1 MTDVTEPFDP
11 QEALLRSWRTAS
23 LTTVWRHGDDW
34 AHPAAEALVEALE
47 TGVDPTPAAHRLGA
61 ARAERGSDMAE
72 TLDDLGCLFDTLGF
86 DAPLEVTRAVAVGWA
101 ESQETTAAT
110 QSSTDPL
117 TGLRTAAYLTAR
129 LEETYTA
136 ATPETGWCLL
146 VLDVATEG
154 GHRLDQIRVGAL
166 VGAALARM
174 LGRYHPAAQLR
185 PGLFAIMTR
194 RDDALPATV
203 EDIRTL
209 IAGLTSVVGPRS
221 MRAPARLWV
230 ERLPDDPASCA
241 GLLSSLRS

>member
-1 MTDVTEPFDP
+1 MTHTREPYDP
-11 QEALLRSWRTAS
+11 QDAVLRGWRTAS

-47 TGVDPTPAAHRLGA
+47 SGVDPTPAAQRLGA

-72 TLDDLGCLFDTLGF
+72 TLDDLGCLYDTLGF
-86 DAPLEVTRAVAVGWA
+86 DAPLDVTRAVAVGWA
-101 ESQETTAAT
+101 EAQEATAAS

-117 TGLRTAAYLTAR
+117 TGLRTPAYLTAR
-129 LEETYTA
+129 LEETFTA
-136 ATPETGWCLL
+136 APAPWCLL

-174 LGRYHPAAQLR
+174 LGRYHPTAQLR
-185 PGLFAIMTR
+185 PGLFAIMTL
-194 RDDALPATV
+194 RDDALPTTV
-203 EDIRTL
+203 EDIRKL
-209 IAGLTSVVGPRS
+209 IIGLTSVVGPRS
-221 MRAPARLWV
+221 MRSPARLWV
-230 ERLPDDPASCA
+230 ERLPADPAGCA